1 MAETA
6 ELTGYADVQAVI
18 DALDLAGTAVQ
29 PEDVAVPTGEG
40 QADGLMTHEDK
51 AKLDGLTLSALAGS
65 IIGGYRVAVV
75 SSVSGNLTTAD
86 HSGKHLITSGN
97 VTIPN
102 AAGDVGFTATIQAG
116 GAHTITF
123 NSTTSAA
130 LATGD
135 VVTAF
140 VTSTTTIVLRKSAA
154 ADQVTMT

>member
-1 MAETA
+1 VWTYCTSKLSDCA
-6 ELTGYADVQAVI
+6 GAVI
-18 DALDLAGTAVQ
+18 GSYRNAI
-29 PEDVAVPTGEG
+29 
-40 QADGLMTHEDK
+40 
-51 AKLDGLTLSALAGS
+51 LST
-65 IIGGYRVAVV
+65 
-75 SSVSGNLTTAD
+75 VSGSLTTAT

-116 GAHTITF
+116 GAHTIAF

-135 VVTAF
+135 VVTAI
-140 VTSTTTIVLRKSAA
+140 VTSTTTIVLRKSPA